1 MLFSFGPRWELLN
14 KKIVVFS
21 FYLIYRFQNVISF
34 SFEFDLNLI
43 PKFQNVIIL
52 LLRFKFSFNL
62 VPRFQNLHT
71 FNFNL
76 IHRIQVFNNYD
87 VKLNLIVMK
96 KNDEIKLNLLIDSN
110 TKYWKWVFIARW
122 RLKVL
127 ILKPKNQIETK
138 IKS

>member
-1 MLFSFGPRWELLN
+1 M
-14 KKIVVFS
+14 FS

-110 TKYWKWVFIARW
+110 TKY
-122 RLKVL
+122 
-127 ILKPKNQIETK
+127 
-138 IKS
+138 